1 MERPNYPQ
9 DFFSFE
15 HGVDITNEK
24 MNEFIDEAL
33 TYLVEHP
40 EEQFYEIAYGRVF
53 IMATRMEDGMVD
65 ITVTKKYTQA
75 SIIDGEVVR
84 FNQNG

>member
-15 HGVDITNEK
+15 HGVDVNDEK
-24 MNEFIDEAL
+24 INGFIDDAL
-33 TYLVEHP
+33 TFLVKNP
-40 EEQFYEIAYGRVF
+40 EEMFYEIAYGRVL
-53 IMATRMEDGMVD
+53 IVATRTEDGMVD
-65 ITVTKKYTQA
+65 ITVTKRYTQA

-84 FNQNG
+84 FDAE